1 MSSTS
6 RPAWLWWMFAGTI
19 VLSAF
24 LLFLVQPLIAKIL
37 LPWFGGST
45 GVWATCVV
53 FFQVMLVVGYTYAH
67 VLTTYLSPRQQMLTH
82 LSVLGL
88 AVLAAGWSIMPGES
102 WRPENSDLPIAKLG
116 LLLLRY
122 VGLPYFALA
131 TTGPLV
137 QAWFAR
143 LFPGKTPYRLYALS
157 NFGSLASLLLFPTV
171 FEQFFGLSFLST
183 LWSGLFWVFAAL
195 AGGVAYLT
203 NREAPSEMFPD
214 PELEQSKRI
223 ERAKKQSN
231 LRQNELP
238 TSEVIAAPM
247 WASYTLWL
255 VLPALA
261 SFMLVAGTN
270 HLCQD
275 VASVPFLWVLP
286 LSLYLLSFIICFDH
300 ERWYQRLVFTVI
312 ALAGLYISAGMYSLD
327 FKKPLSNGLLVR
339 GTWPAT
345 RPVYEAMDWYERPSY
360 KDEILDY
367 RQWLAD
373 QKKSDPALDASGPD
387 LQAQYQEY
395 VVEKEKERFK
405 NWLDREKELHPKD
418 DLNRPESKPYVDQ
431 KYREYVSQIPA
442 IRWLEDE
449 QDIPLVE
456 VNFLGQILA
465 HCVGLFG
472 LFMICHG
479 ELTRRK
485 PPARYLTSFYMMI
498 AIGGAI
504 GGALV
509 SLAAPFVFNTYAEW
523 FLGLIVA
530 LLLCGGLLLDQPGDG
545 WYKTRFFLLALPAA
559 LLCLYVIWQ
568 NSHLPEICL
577 QWADPAAHENFVKKN
592 DPQLYKGYLQEVE
605 QDPNL
610 KGILPLAGGDELLGA
625 IYVIPLI
632 VLLLAIIGV
641 GFYAIQERAWQRQKL
656 RYWVIN
662 LSLLLLVCLAVYDGL
677 NFLGFFKGMEEFKSI
692 FGNQAENVASDGEE
706 RRHTI
711 FRGRNFYGAL
721 SIIEYTNPV
730 DSDTGEPSEWDLRQ
744 LMHGRILHGNQY
756 LRGRL
761 RSQPTTYYTTD
772 SGVGLAVGHVRREP
786 QMHIGAIGLG
796 TGTIAA
802 YGKEPGQDFTIY
814 EINPLVEQLSAKEDG
829 FFKYIPD
836 ARARGSKVEV
846 VLGDAR
852 VQMQREAESGNLR
865 KFDVLVVDAFSGD
878 SIPTHLLTREALDI
892 YQRHMRSD
900 QSIIAIHISNRYLN
914 LRHVCRGLAEHAK
927 LNGIVVVKR
936 KDDSEGGATS
946 TWVLLTND
954 RVFLE
959 QTVPDSGLAHGTIYH
974 EKIDSILWT
983 DDYTSIFDVLQG
995 SGDEDKLEKTQE
1007 EWKKSK
1013 PN

>member
-1 MSSTS
+1 
-6 RPAWLWWMFAGTI
+6 MFAGTI

-53 FFQVMLVVGYTYAH
+53 FFQVMLVFGYAYAH
-67 VLTTYLSPRQQMLTH
+67 VLTTKLNPRQQMLTH
-82 LSVLGL
+82 LTVLGL
-88 AVLAAGWSIMPGES
+88 AVLAAGWSIMPADS
-102 WRPENSDLPIAKLG
+102 WRPENSELPIPKLG

-157 NFGSLASLLLFPTV
+157 NFGSLASLLLFPTF
-171 FEQFFGLSFLST
+171 FEQYFGLTFLSM
-183 LWSGLFWVFAAL
+183 LWSGLFWIFAAL

-214 PELEQSKRI
+214 PELEQNKRI
-223 ERAKKQSN
+223 EQAKKQSKLN
-231 LRQNELP
+231 KNELP
-238 TSEVIAAPM
+238 TSEAVTEPT
-247 WASYTLWL
+247 WASYALWL

-300 ERWYQRLVFTVI
+300 ERWYQRLVFAVV
-312 ALAGLYISAGMYSLD
+312 ALAGLYMAAGMYPLD
-327 FKKPLSNGLLVR
+327 FDKQLSQGLLVR
-339 GTWPAT
+339 GTWPVT
-345 RPVYEAMDWYERPSY
+345 KPMYEKLGWYEQP
-360 KDEILDY
+360 KFININEILEYQD
-367 RQWLAD
+367 WLEE
-373 QKKSDPALDASGPD
+373 QKRNLPNFDPKSSD
-387 LQAQYQEY
+387 LQEKYKNYVIAQE
-395 VVEKEKERFK
+395 EERRK
-405 NWLDREKELHPKD
+405 NWLELEKTFHPGA
-418 DLNRPESKPYVDQ
+418 DLTLPASKAFVDQ
-431 KYREYVSQIPA
+431 QYREWVRLQPGVK
-442 IRWLEDE
+442 WLERQ
-449 QDIPLVE
+449 QDIPSVDI
-456 VNFLGQILA
+456 NFIGQVLA

-509 SLAAPFVFNTYAEW
+509 SLAAPFVFDTYAEW
-523 FLGLIVA
+523 IIGLVIA
-530 LLLCGGLLLDQPGDG
+530 LLLTGGLLLDQPGDG

-559 LLCLYVIWQ
+559 LLCMYMIWQ
-568 NSHLPEICL
+568 NSDLPEMYL
-577 QWADPAAHENFVKKN
+577 QWTDPEAHEIHVKFANPK
-592 DPQLYKGYLQEVE
+592 LYQEFLKQAEANGGVKGPV
-605 QDPNL
+605 PF
-610 KGILPLAGGDELLGA
+610 AGGPLLGA
-625 IYVIPLI
+625 IYVIPLLG
-632 VLLLAIIGV
+632 LLLMIIGV
-641 GFYAIQERAWQRQKL
+641 GFYALSERAWQREKL
-656 RYWVIN
+656 RYWVVN
-662 LSLLLLVCLAVYDGL
+662 LALLLVVCAAVYDGL
-677 NFLGFFKGMEEFKSI
+677 NFLGFFKAMEAKDE
-692 FGNQAENVASDGEE
+692 GGEQK
-706 RRHTI
+706 RTI
-711 FRGRNFYGAL
+711 FQGRNFYGAL
-721 SIIEYTNPV
+721 SINEYTY
-730 DSDTGEPSEWDLRQ
+730 DKDEETGEPSEWDLRQ

-756 LRGRL
+756 VRGPL

-802 YGKEPGQDFTIY
+802 YGKEKGQDFTIY

-836 ARARGSKVEV
+836 ARALGCNVEI

-852 VQMQREAESGNLR
+852 VQMQREAEAGNLR

-878 SIPTHLLTREALDI
+878 SIPTHLLTREAMDAYLK
-892 YQRHMRSD
+892 HMRSD
-900 QSIIAIHISNRYLN
+900 KSIIAIHISNRYLD
-914 LRHVCRGLAEHAK
+914 LRPVCRGLAEYAK
-927 LNGIVVVKR
+927 LNGIVAVKK
-936 KDDSEGGATS
+936 KDDNQGGASS

-954 RVFLE
+954 RVFID
-959 QTVPDSGLAHGTIYH
+959 QTVPDSGIAYGPIFSD
-974 EKIDSILWT
+974 KIRSILWS
-983 DDYTSIFDVLQG
+983 DDYTSILDVLQG
-995 SGDEDKLEKTQE
+995 SEDADKHEKVKEDWDKLKQ
-1007 EWKKSK
+1007 
-1013 PN
+1013 